1 MKRLEHYDLVNAADT
16 AADLAAAIL
25 EISEDGL
32 IQGRERTFDA
42 VKMSSYVEDVIK
54 GDVFPNVL
62 TREFGIRQQALY
74 IKYYTDRGKQTWQE

>member
-74 IKYYTDRGKQTWQE
+74 IKYYTDRGK